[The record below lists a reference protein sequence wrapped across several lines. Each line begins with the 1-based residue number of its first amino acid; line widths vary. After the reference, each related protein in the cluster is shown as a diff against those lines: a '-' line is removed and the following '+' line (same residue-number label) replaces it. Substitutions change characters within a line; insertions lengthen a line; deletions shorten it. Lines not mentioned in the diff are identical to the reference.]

1 MRLNFALIA
10 QSVNIAED
18 GKVEIYNPITELS
31 ASAVPAVHSEAAVV
45 INFLTGDT
53 NEHDLGIKIIG
64 SYNKDCIC
72 PYATKTKP
80 AKSVNEPTGH
90 VVYLREIVLEEE
102 GDYRVEVY
110 VDKKLLAT
118 VPFSFRIVRVSCP
131 DGLCERR

>member
-90 VVYLREIVLEEE
+90 VVYLREIVLEE
-102 GDYRVEVY
+102 VY